1 MEEIFDNLKI
11 SLIFMSF
18 ILTIISKIIDNSYI
32 SIILVNQKVSPI
44 ILYFSSILSSLILNT
59 SSIIIGYFIKY
70 FINIDIIKNFFIII
84 IFTLYGFMSLII
96 LRQSIK
102 KEKDSQLKTN
112 NSSDEDSERPYLHI
126 KTYRNDVEIELD
138 NLNVEDKNE
147 DKIDFND
154 ISSKESINNNI
165 KKSNMSVFYDTFKTI
180 ILIEIGEKI
189 QIFIMSLS
197 TKYIN
202 LLNIFLGNFLGIIIV
217 NAISINFGLKLLEK
231 KINNISLFLEVILY
245 LTIAIY
251 YIYLSI

>member
-96 LRQSIK
+96 LRQSLK
-102 KEKDSQLKTN
+102 REKDSQLKTN